1 MEADLEDA
9 NACNSELNLELEE
22 MKGHCEDLQSA
33 TKAMQVAE
41 SHARHELEICVQNHQ
56 VEIDAMIRQAQE
68 GAAKFTQTVSESV
81 NQKVGAL
88 TDEIDELN
96 QEIASMV
103 LIRDER
109 DSAVAQVAEF
119 QRMITEEQRK
129 SQRYLSQQ
137 ASLQEKVALLTD
149 EIDELHVQI
158 ASLSQDLETL
168 MVSERKARVDHDSAV
183 AAAADCKR
191 LLLEEQK
198 TCQVSAIA
206 FA

>member
-33 TKAMQVAE
+33 TKVMQVAE

-96 QEIASMV
+96 QEIASMA

-129 SQRYLSQQ
+129 SQRYLSQ
-137 ASLQEKVALLTD
+137 QEKVALLTD

-198 TCQVSAIA
+198 TCQVLGLRRV
-206 FA
+206 FQL